1 MPRGR
6 KKKEDMPRHPNGRI
20 NHRQAKQRDNM
31 PVEELIAKRVARL
44 AIAGVHDQDKMQYA
58 ESWLGVLYAADV
70 ITEAMYVAGN
80 KYQQMFKTF
89 YPQGWPQT
97 NYNAGVDET
106 QAFEPIE
113 DDALDDMDLAFLSY
127 GGGPGA
133 GIVTAYSYDWNSE
146 GGFGYKK
153 PVHRAASALD
163 LTSTWQGYYGATILV
178 STTGAAFAITL
189 PTTTN
194 AATLK
199 ALQGWHIRVIV
210 NDETATGTSRDVG
223 VTDEAVTIETA
234 SGAGT
239 NDTFISRIVSVAD
252 EGAPANIVHTD
263 DQTLTIIAGAVNGDY
278 VDITC
283 IYAQLNDIRYHVT
296 GVCST

>member
-6 KKKEDMPRHPNGRI
+6 KKKEDMPRHPSGRI

-31 PVEELIAKRVARL
+31 PVEELTAKRIARL

-113 DDALDDMDLAFLSY
+113 DDALDDMDLAFMS
-127 GGGPGA
+127 
-133 GIVTAYSYDWNSE
+133 
-146 GGFGYKK
+146 
-153 PVHRAASALD
+153 ASRVLQALGRRPLD
-163 LTSTWQGYYGATILV
+163 LVQNIAVFNRFERFIDTTSNRPQSAWDA
-178 STTGAAFAITL
+178 
-189 PTTTN
+189 
-194 AATLK
+194 
-199 ALQGWHIRVIV
+199 
-210 NDETATGTSRDVG
+210 
-223 VTDEAVTIETA
+223 
-234 SGAGT
+234 
-239 NDTFISRIVSVAD
+239 
-252 EGAPANIVHTD
+252 
-263 DQTLTIIAGAVNGDY
+263 
-278 VDITC
+278 
-283 IYAQLNDIRYHVT
+283 DIRDRTYFHAGLEALARAFDLMT
-296 GVCST
+296 ESEDAKAKAA